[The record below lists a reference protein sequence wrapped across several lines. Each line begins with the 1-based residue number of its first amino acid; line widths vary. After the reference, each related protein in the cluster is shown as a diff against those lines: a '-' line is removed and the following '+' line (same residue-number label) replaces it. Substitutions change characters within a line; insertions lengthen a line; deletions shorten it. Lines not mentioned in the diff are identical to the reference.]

1 MKVFLSAADQTIIV
15 SSYGRIGSE
24 LDALNLTNW
33 IATSYFLTLSS
44 FQPLY
49 GKLSDIFGRKACLL
63 WSYAIFGLG
72 SLFCGLAQDINQ
84 LVAARV
90 SGARIISCNMLT
102 YGQVFQGI
110 GGGGMTTVV
119 SILLS
124 DIIPLKDRGVW
135 QGLINIIYAS
145 GAGSGAPLGGVLA
158 DFVGWRW
165 AFLGQAP
172 LCLLAFVAVAFALKL
187 PTTEQKNW
195 KTNLGR
201 IDFLGAFVLVSAVF
215 GLIFGLDRGSN
226 KSWSLPISYGP
237 LIASV
242 FLFPIFVLVEKY
254 VAAEPFAPGHIIFE
268 RSLFSYYLCNFFSFG
283 GWLAILYYIPLF
295 FQAVDGLG
303 ATGAAVRLIPAI
315 LAGVSGSL
323 FGGVVMKKTGKFYW
337 LTVIAYA
344 MLTIGAIVVLCFI
357 GLVTHSTYGVAV
369 GLVFCGFGN
378 GIGVT
383 STLIGLS
390 MSFHLSSTSFC

>member
-1 MKVFLSAADQTIIV
+1 
-15 SSYGRIGSE
+15 
-24 LDALNLTNW
+24 
-33 IATSYFLTLSS
+33 
-44 FQPLY
+44 
-49 GKLSDIFGRKACLL
+49 
-63 WSYAIFGLG
+63 
-72 SLFCGLAQDINQ
+72 
-84 LVAARV
+84 
-90 SGARIISCNMLT
+90 
-102 YGQVFQGI
+102 
-110 GGGGMTTVV
+110 MTTVV

-124 DIIPLKDRGVW
+124 DIIPLKERGVW
-135 QGLINIIYAS
+135 QGLINIIYAG
-145 GAGSGAPLGGVLA
+145 GASAGAPLGGVLA
-158 DFVGWRW
+158 DLVGWRW

-187 PTTEQKNW
+187 PATEQKDW
-195 KTNLGR
+195 RANLGR

-226 KSWSLPISYGP
+226 ESWSLPITYGP
-237 LIASV
+237 LIASI
-242 FLFPIFVLVEKY
+242 FLFAIFVLVEKN

-268 RSLFSYYLCNFFSFG
+268 RSLFSLYLCNFFSFG
-283 GWLAILYYIPLF
+283 GWLATLYYIPLF
-295 FQAVDGLG
+295 FQAVDGLA

-344 MLTIGAIVVLCFI
+344 MLTIGAVIILCFV
-357 GLVTHSTYGVAV
+357 GLVTNSTYGIAA
-369 GLVFCGFGN
+369 GMMFSGFGN

-390 MSFHLSSTSFC
+390 MSFPLSSTPFAN

>member
-1 MKVFLSAADQTIIV
+1 
-15 SSYGRIGSE
+15 
-24 LDALNLTNW
+24 
-33 IATSYFLTLSS
+33 
-44 FQPLY
+44 
-49 GKLSDIFGRKACLL
+49 
-63 WSYAIFGLG
+63 
-72 SLFCGLAQDINQ
+72 
-84 LVAARV
+84 
-90 SGARIISCNMLT
+90 
-102 YGQVFQGI
+102 
-110 GGGGMTTVV
+110 MTTVV

-124 DIIPLKDRGVW
+124 DIIPLKERGVW
-135 QGLINIIYAS
+135 QGLINVIYAG
-145 GAGSGAPLGGVLA
+145 GASAGAPLGGVLA
-158 DFVGWRW
+158 DLVGWRW

-172 LCLLAFVAVAFALKL
+172 LCLLAFVAVVFALKL
-187 PTTEQKNW
+187 PATEQKDW
-195 KTNLGR
+195 RTNLGR

-226 KSWSLPISYGP
+226 ESWSLPISYGP

-242 FLFPIFVLVEKY
+242 FLFTIFVLVEKN

-268 RSLFSYYLCNFFSFG
+268 RSLFSCYLCNFFSIG
-283 GWLAILYYIPLF
+283 GWFAILYYIPLF

-344 MLTIGAIVVLCFI
+344 MLTIGAVIVLCFV
-357 GLVTHSTYGVAV
+357 GLVANSTYGIAV
-369 GLVFCGFGN
+369 GMMFSGFGN

-390 MSFHLSSTSFC
+390 MSFPLSSTSFAN

>member
-1 MKVFLSAADQTIIV
+1 
-15 SSYGRIGSE
+15 
-24 LDALNLTNW
+24 
-33 IATSYFLTLSS
+33 
-44 FQPLY
+44 
-49 GKLSDIFGRKACLL
+49 
-63 WSYAIFGLG
+63 
-72 SLFCGLAQDINQ
+72 
-84 LVAARV
+84 
-90 SGARIISCNMLT
+90 
-102 YGQVFQGI
+102 
-110 GGGGMTTVV
+110 MTTVV
-119 SILLS
+119 SILMS
-124 DIIPLKDRGVW
+124 DIIPLQDRGVW
-135 QGLINIIYAS
+135 QGLLNIIYAV
-145 GAGSGAPLGGVLA
+145 GASSGAPLGGILA

-172 LCLLAFVAVAFALKL
+172 LCLLAFVAVVFLLKL
-187 PTTEQKNW
+187 PTTEQKDW
-195 KTNLGR
+195 RTNLGR

-226 KSWSLPISYGP
+226 ESWSLPISYGP

-242 FLFPIFVLVEKY
+242 FLFTIFVLVEKS

-268 RSLFSYYLCNFFSFG
+268 RSLFSLYLCNFFSFC
-283 GWLAILYYIPLF
+283 GWLATLYYIPLF

-315 LAGVSGSL
+315 LACVSGSL

-344 MLTIGAIVVLCFI
+344 MLTIGAVVVLCFI
-357 GLVTHSTYGVAV
+357 GLVANSTYGIAV
-369 GLVFCGFGN
+369 GMTFGGFGI

-390 MSFHLSSTSFC
+390 MSFPLSSTSFANPRSRKCRT